1 MKECSLGIIWNADK
15 SEVLLIKRRD
25 VAVWVL
31 PGGGI
36 DPDESPETTVV
47 REVLEETGLRVAI
60 QYKAAEY
67 APINSWTRRTYLY
80 VCHPLSGCCTTGD
93 ETLALQFFPLNAL
106 PARLFDYHREWL
118 QEIIHKQEHKQKEDP
133 YGHVPIQKA
142 MNVRTFWKIIFKAL
156 LHPHLAIRYLCARFG
171 FPINS

>member
-1 MKECSLGIIWNADK
+1 MKDCALGIIWNQDK

-36 DPDESPETTVV
+36 DPDESPESAVV
-47 REVLEETGLRVAI
+47 REVLEETGLHVTI

-67 APINSWTRRTYLY
+67 TAINRWTRRTHLF
-80 VCHPLSGCCTTGD
+80 VCEPLSGTCMTGD
-93 ETLALQFFPLNAL
+93 ETVAIQFYPLHAPPSPFFDFHQKWL
-106 PARLFDYHREWL
+106 HEIVKARQL
-118 QEIIHKQEHKQKEDP
+118 
-133 YGHVPIQKA
+133 PIQKP
-142 MNVRTFWKIIFKAL
+142 MSRYTFWRLVFKAFL
-156 LHPHLAIRYLCARFG
+156 RYPHLAFRYIIARCG